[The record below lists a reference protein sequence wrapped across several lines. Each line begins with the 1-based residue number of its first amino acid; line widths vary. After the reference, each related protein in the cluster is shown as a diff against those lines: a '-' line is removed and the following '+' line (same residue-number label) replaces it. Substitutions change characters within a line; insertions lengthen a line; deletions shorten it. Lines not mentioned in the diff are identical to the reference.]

1 MAQKI
6 SDVLKERNENRESK
20 EEAPETEVVTKDLCY
35 VPYNI
40 YSFAQYEIADQLD
53 DIRREYQELFSTFIQ
68 IADNIMYERPEGHVD
83 LMINLTKEFSRKLV
97 EVKLMEGSV
106 LKSGNVALFKSNGQ
120 LQWVGVPTNKFKDRE
135 NDILSDAAH
144 RKFVKML
151 KEGKAEM
158 PSLYPWHTGEI
169 GKATWVDYDERGF
182 LVAGGH
188 ILKEYENFAINLIT
202 NTTEPMGMSHGMYTK
217 DIVRDSAGVIVEYKS
232 FEFSFLPQSKAANLL
247 TSFSKV

>member
-1 MAQKI
+1 MTDKI
-6 SDVLKERNENRESK
+6 SDVLKQRNENREEKST
-20 EEAPETEVVTKDLCY
+20 EPEVIEKALCW

-40 YSFAQYEIADQLD
+40 YSFAQFEVADKLD
-53 DIRREYQELFSTFIQ
+53 DVRREYEHLFSTFMQ
-68 IADNIMYERPEGHVD
+68 IADNIMYEKPEGHVD
-83 LMINLTKEFSRKLV
+83 LMISLMKEFSRKLV

-106 LKSGNVALFKSNGQ
+106 LKSGNVALFKSNDQ
-120 LQWVGVPTNKFKDRE
+120 LQWIGVPTNKFQDRE
-135 NDILSDAAH
+135 KDILSDVAH

-151 KEGKAEM
+151 KDGEAEM

-202 NTTEPMGMSHGMYTK
+202 NTTEPIGMSHGMYTK
-217 DIVRDSAGVIVEYKS
+217 DIVRDSNNVIVQYKS